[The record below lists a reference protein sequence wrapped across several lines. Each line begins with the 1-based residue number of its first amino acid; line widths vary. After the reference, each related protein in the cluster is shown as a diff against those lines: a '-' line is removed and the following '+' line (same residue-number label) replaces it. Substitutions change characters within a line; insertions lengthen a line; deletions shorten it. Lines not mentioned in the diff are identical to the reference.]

1 MVNWYIVQTFSGFE
15 QKVAET
21 LKDMIQ
27 KQKLDDKINEVL
39 VPTHE
44 VTVVK
49 KGKRVQKE
57 KKDSTKVTRVVG
69 LVKSCSPALSRP
81 LHFSFLSL
89 FQINLVSVISPAV
102 GAALASLKTERYGR
116 TAWEVH

>member
-1 MVNWYIVQTFSGFE
+1 MHPQKGGGGFE
-15 QKVAET
+15 K
-21 LKDMIQ
+21 
-27 KQKLDDKINEVL
+27 
-39 VPTHE
+39 
-44 VTVVK
+44 
-49 KGKRVQKE
+49 KE

-81 LHFSFLSL
+81 LHFSLLSL

-102 GAALASLKTERYGR
+102 GAALTSLKTERYGR

>member
-1 MVNWYIVQTFSGFE
+1 MHPQKGGGGFE
-15 QKVAET
+15 K
-21 LKDMIQ
+21 
-27 KQKLDDKINEVL
+27 
-39 VPTHE
+39 
-44 VTVVK
+44 
-49 KGKRVQKE
+49 KE

-81 LHFSFLSL
+81 LRFSLLFSLS
-89 FQINLVSVISPAV
+89 NLVSVISPAV

>member
-1 MVNWYIVQTFSGFE
+1 MIHFDVLFFVLLFVLYTLVLFKVGIV
-15 QKVAET
+15 
-21 LKDMIQ
+21 
-27 KQKLDDKINEVL
+27 DKNRFAHPPL
-39 VPTHE
+39 R
-44 VTVVK
+44 K
-49 KGKRVQKE
+49 KRKR
-57 KKDSTKVTRVVG
+57 DSTKVTRVVG

>member
-1 MVNWYIVQTFSGFE
+1 MHPQKGGGGFE
-15 QKVAET
+15 K
-21 LKDMIQ
+21 
-27 KQKLDDKINEVL
+27 
-39 VPTHE
+39 
-44 VTVVK
+44 
-49 KGKRVQKE
+49 KE

-102 GAALASLKTERYGR
+102 GAALASHKTERYGR

>member
-1 MVNWYIVQTFSGFE
+1 MEDQDT
-15 QKVAET
+15 
-21 LKDMIQ
+21 
-27 KQKLDDKINEVL
+27 
-39 VPTHE
+39 
-44 VTVVK
+44 TVV
-49 KGKRVQKE
+49 VVFWIFLCSSE

-89 FQINLVSVISPAV
+89 FQINLVSVISPAIR
-102 GAALASLKTERYGR
+102 AALASLKTERYGR

>member
-1 MVNWYIVQTFSGFE
+1 MDRYGSKDRATG
-15 QKVAET
+15 K
-21 LKDMIQ
+21 LKLPFRN
-27 KQKLDDKINEVL
+27 LDSL
-39 VPTHE
+39 R
-44 VTVVK
+44 
-49 KGKRVQKE
+49 KR